1 MVSDAKKKRAA
12 AKKAKVA
19 EVTGQP
25 PPDSAS
31 VNGDETPTTNGHAN
45 GSMASLQDAVNG
57 LDISDRACT
66 GVLTSHPQ
74 ARDIHLESFSLLFH
88 GHELLQDCDLEL
100 NFGR

>member
-19 EVTGQP
+19 EITGQP
-25 PPDSAS
+25 TPDGNS
-31 VNGDETPTTNGHAN
+31 VNGDEAQSNGYAN
-45 GSMASLQDAVNG
+45 GSLANLQDAVNG

-74 ARDIHLESFSLLFH
+74 SRDIQLESFSLLFH
-88 GHELLQDCDLEL
+88 GHELLQDCNLEL
-100 NFGR
+100 NYGR